1 MASVP
6 ELQVE
11 SVTKRFGGVVALDSV
26 SLSIERAERRALI
39 GPNGAGKSTLFNVI
53 SGELRPTM
61 GDVDL
66 AGMRT
71 TGMSPER
78 IARLGLSRTF
88 QTSSLFPEATVLEN
102 VVLALLSG
110 EGHRWNCV
118 TPLERFA
125 RHEQLAREALNA
137 VGLLARV
144 GSLAASLS
152 HGESRQLELASALAQ
167 RPHLLLLDEPL
178 AGLAKSE
185 RDRIGAL
192 LRGLPRDLTI
202 LLIEHDLEFAQAFAD
217 RMTVLHNGRVLAE
230 GPPDDIRN
238 NPAVIEVYMGSGA
251 AVAARRPERAPGP
264 VLLEVRGLRAGYG
277 EALVLEDVSIDVRK
291 GEVVAILGRNGM
303 GKTTLLHALMNF
315 VPPSTG
321 SVRLDGRDLARA
333 STLAR
338 ARAGLALVPQG
349 RHMLAGLS
357 VAEELDLSPRPGP
370 WTRER
375 VFNLFPR
382 LRERAGQSSVNLSG
396 GEQQMLAIARAM
408 LRNPTLLLM
417 DEPSEGLSPALVRS
431 LEITIASLRDD
442 GETVLLAEQN
452 IDLALAV
459 ADRVYVLEHGRVVEH
474 DTARAFAAQR
484 SRLEKSLGV

>member
-1 MASVP
+1 MP

-11 SVTKRFGGVVALDSV
+11 SVTKRFGGVVALDGV

-66 AGMRT
+66 AGVRT

-102 VVLALLSG
+102 VVLALLPG

-125 RHEQLAREALNA
+125 RLEQLAREALSA
-137 VGLLARV
+137 VGLLARA
-144 GSLAASLS
+144 GSLAGSLS

-230 GPPDDIRN
+230 GPPDDVRN

-251 AVAARRPERAPGP
+251 AVAAPRPERAPGP

-303 GKTTLLHALMNF
+303 GKTTLLHTLMNF
-315 VPPSTG
+315 VPLAAG
-321 SVRLDGRDLARA
+321 KVRLDGRDLARV

-382 LRERAGQSSVNLSG
+382 LRERAAQSSVNLSG

-431 LEITIASLRDD
+431 LESTIASLRDD

-474 DTARAFAAQR
+474 DTALAFAAQR

>member
-1 MASVP
+1 MP

-11 SVTKRFGGVVALDSV
+11 SVTKRFGGVVALDGV

-66 AGMRT
+66 AGVRT

-102 VVLALLSG
+102 VVLALLPG

-125 RHEQLAREALNA
+125 RLEQLAREALSA
-137 VGLLARV
+137 VGLLARA
-144 GSLAASLS
+144 GSLAGSLS

-230 GPPDDIRN
+230 GPPDDVRN

-303 GKTTLLHALMNF
+303 GKTTLLHTLMNF
-315 VPPSTG
+315 VPLAAG
-321 SVRLDGRDLARA
+321 KVRLDGRDLARV

-382 LRERAGQSSVNLSG
+382 LRERAAQSSVNLSG

-431 LEITIASLRDD
+431 LESTIASLRDD

-474 DTARAFAAQR
+474 DTALAFAAQR